1 MSACACPAILF
12 RPVFFLSSKDQLLVL
27 AAYEFEQ
34 NHHADK
40 ILGSLGLL
48 LKKNGW
54 DMQLAFLQNF
64 RKPIHSFFE
73 T

>member
-1 MSACACPAILF
+1 MCLPCDSLSPC
-12 RPVFFLSSKDQLLVL
+12 FFLSSSKDQLLVL
-27 AAYEFEQ
+27 AYEFEQ